1 MALFGSLNALPLEE
15 LLQLLAHKEGAVEIW
30 NVKDIPATTLY
41 LKPGYIRSIDQHGKP
56 LEALAAKATLQAL
69 LQAREGSFEFLP
81 GAKPKHKVRLNWP
94 VEKVLLSTVT
104 LQDELERYRPY
115 FPHPKAI
122 FKGQEAPPGGK
133 LSGQV
138 ASLPGKGGVRRRP
151 LQGPQPAPGPGSVS
165 PLPPGAER
173 AGATH
178 RANGEQPPRASG
190 PATQRGEAMKHP
202 QFPHAKGCC
211 W

>member
-1 MALFGSLNALPLEE
+1 MALFGSLNALPLEK

-104 LQDELERYRPY
+104 LQDELERYRPLL
-115 FPHPKAI
+115 PDPRAV
-122 FKGQEAPPGGK
+122 FKVTPMAK
-133 LSGQV
+133 K
-138 ASLPGKGGVRRRP
+138 SLPQESFLRKALPYLQKGVSAETLTKALKMPLDLVRFYLFRLERKGLVERTGKIEGVR
-151 LQGPQPAPGPGSVS
+151 PGLLG
-165 PLPPGAER
+165 L
-173 AGATH
+173 
-178 RANGEQPPRASG
+178 
-190 PATQRGEAMKHP
+190 
-202 QFPHAKGCC
+202 FLKGMGL
-211 W
+211 

>member
-1 MALFGSLNALPLEE
+1 MALFGSLNALPLEK

-30 NVKDIPATTLY
+30 NVKNIPATTLY

-104 LQDELERYRPY
+104 LQDELERYRPLL
-115 FPHPKAI
+115 PDPRAV
-122 FKGQEAPPGGK
+122 FKVTPMAK
-133 LSGQV
+133 K
-138 ASLPGKGGVRRRP
+138 SLPQESFLRKALPYLQKGVSAETLAKALKMPLDLVRFYLFRLERKGLVERTGKIEGVRP
-151 LQGPQPAPGPGSVS
+151 GLLGLFLQRMG
-165 PLPPGAER
+165 L
-173 AGATH
+173 
-178 RANGEQPPRASG
+178 
-190 PATQRGEAMKHP
+190 
-202 QFPHAKGCC
+202 
-211 W
+211 